1 MAGYDPEEYEAL
13 KDFYKKDLRER
24 KAILEHLRLKHL
36 RQKAEWHLKQVE
48 TSLQSLGIDSSQESA
63 SEVPPSESSD
73 KTLL

>member
-13 KDFYKKDLRER
+13 KEFYKKDLRER
-24 KAILEHLRLKHL
+24 KAILERLRLQRL

-48 TSLQSLGIDSSQESA
+48 TALQQLGIDSAEEPPA
-63 SEVPPSESSD
+63 VPSPDDTSN